1 MECLWAVDSLDS
13 LWFFSNVLS
22 RARPLSP
29 AAEAEETEEKGG
41 GGGEPVK
48 SLANGP
54 EHEAARAKPVATT
67 TEDSLPKCPR
77 CRNLDAEVAELGV
90 MRSLAVEAVGTPESA
105 EEESK
110 LKASTRRSK
119 RRQRSKRMFRERRR
133 SVLGELDLGGDGED
147 CSGFEENRFLLN
159 RRRQGFGVASGNQA
173 VKKMPPLSDGI
184 AMREHL
190 RSWAIAV
197 ACAVK

>member
-1 MECLWAVDSLDS
+1 MERSWAAVESLDS

-41 GGGEPVK
+41 GGEPPVK
-48 SLANGP
+48 NQADGP
-54 EHEAARAKPVATT
+54 EDETARAKPVATT
-67 TEDSLPKCPR
+67 TADSLPRCPR
-77 CRNLDAEVAELGV
+77 CGNLDAEVAELAV
-90 MRSLAVEAVGTPESA
+90 MKSSAVETVGTPESA
-105 EEESK
+105 EEGSK
-110 LKASTRRSK
+110 LNEWARRSK
-119 RRQRSKRMFRERRR
+119 RRQRSRRMFRERRR
-133 SVLGELDLGGDGED
+133 S
-147 CSGFEENRFLLN
+147 ENRFLVDH
-159 RRRQGFGVASGNQA
+159 RRQGSGVASGVQT

-197 ACAVK
+197 ASAVK